1 MTFGFLNRVVEYGQ
15 TYNVDI
21 FFPKLN
27 VEGVYEVSGQI
38 LLLPIKGNGIFKGN
52 FTDST
57 GVVRLQFGRKDDT
70 GLVTNKK
77 FSIKIKVGKGNIHLD
92 NLFNGD
98 KVLGESNALG

>member
-1 MTFGFLNRVVEYGQ
+1 MTFGSPNRVVEYGK

-52 FTDST
+52 FTNST